1 MLMTDNFYDDISLL
15 DAILF
20 HEADDEVET
29 LDVGGGNTD
38 TDTGEED
45 GGEED
50 NTTETTDTDEGGE
63 KNTDDTNDEE
73 TGDEDNTEE
82 DPNADDMDVG
92 GDENTDDGQ
101 GETENQETDS
111 QNTDDDKEV
120 KLNPYIKLTYI
131 KKLSKLSFNL
141 NNLYNSISASSKFEP
156 SLKNF
161 ILAEINNI
169 RDKIKIILVGKINH
183 LENDNLIKLYDLFK
197 KKTDGLIT
205 IITKE
210 LSKQKKNLDSK

>member
-1 MLMTDNFYDDISLL
+1 MTENFYDDISLL
-15 DAILF
+15 DTILF
-20 HEADDEVET
+20 HEADDEVKT
-29 LDVGGGNTD
+29 LDVGGGEDTD

-45 GGEED
+45 GGGED
-50 NTTETTDTDEGGE
+50 NTTETTDTDEDGE

-92 GDENTDDGQ
+92 GDENTDDEQ

-111 QNTDDDKEV
+111 QNSDDDKEV

-210 LSKQKKNLDSK
+210 LSKQKKNLDRK

>member
-1 MLMTDNFYDDISLL
+1 MTDNFYDDISLL

>member
-1 MLMTDNFYDDISLL
+1 MTENFYDDISLL
-15 DAILF
+15 DTILF

-38 TDTGEED
+38 TNTGEED
-45 GGEED
+45 GGGED
-50 NTTETTDTDEGGE
+50 NTNE
-63 KNTDDTNDEE
+63 NTDDANEEE
-73 TGDEDNTEE
+73 TGEE
-82 DPNADDMDVG
+82 DPNPDKDGADDTEGTDDAGGADDMDVG

-111 QNTDDDKEV
+111 QNSDDDKEV

-197 KKTDGLIT
+197 KKTDGLIS

-210 LSKQKKNLDSK
+210 LSKQKKNLESK

>member
-15 DAILF
+15 DTILF
-20 HEADDEVET
+20 HEADDEVKT
-29 LDVGGGNTD
+29 LDVSGGGNTD

-45 GGEED
+45 GGGED

-82 DPNADDMDVG
+82 DPNADDMDLG
-92 GDENTDDGQ
+92 GDENTDSEQ

-111 QNTDDDKEV
+111 QNSDDDKEV

-210 LSKQKKNLDSK
+210 LSK